1 MNAASVVTPKFTI
14 FAANPVWER
23 VVCIRRDRE
32 DPGPLRILI
41 LNSKTMSATTTSIA
55 PITLT
60 DGAVEAILRIR
71 SEQNIPEQYGLRIGV
86 KGGGCSGFS
95 YILGFD
101 VQKDNDQL
109 SEVKG
114 VRILMQ
120 KSHGIY
126 LLGMEID
133 WVEGL
138 NNRGFSFNNPNADS
152 TCGCGTSFSA

>member
-1 MNAASVVTPKFTI
+1 MSTDTI
-14 FAANPVWER
+14 
-23 VVCIRRDRE
+23 
-32 DPGPLRILI
+32 
-41 LNSKTMSATTTSIA
+41 TQ

-60 DGAVEAILRIR
+60 DGAIVQLKRLMEEKEVPR
-71 SEQNIPEQYGLRIGV
+71 EYGLRVGV

-101 VQKDNDQL
+101 EKGEKDEEF
-109 SEVKG
+109 EVNG
-114 VRILMQ
+114 IRVFME

-133 WVEGL
+133 WMEGL
-138 NNRGFSFNNPNADS
+138 NNRGFTFNNPNASD